1 MTTIIDT
8 IGLNYYTGFGLG
20 WMRKSAT
27 TARGEHTAS
36 YLSEA
41 HRAATAEGY
50 KPVGTGPVPA
60 GHEVVYIPTSTSP
73 GFNRKCEKFYYSRW
87 SRQAT
92 TN

>member
-1 MTTIIDT
+1 MKTTDTTIS
-8 IGLNYYTGFGLG
+8 LNYYTGFGLG
-20 WMRKSAT
+20 WTRKSDT
-27 TARGEHTAS
+27 NARGERTGL

-50 KPVGTGPVPA
+50 KPVGTGPIPA

-73 GFNRKCEKFYYSRW
+73 GFNGKCEKFYYSRW
-87 SRQAT
+87 SRQTT